1 MRKAKLLKSKKNN
14 RKKTLSKLKKQKGFG
29 ILKRKNYS
37 AITALEITI
46 F

>member
-1 MRKAKLLKSKKNN
+1 MKSKKNN
-14 RKKTLSKLKKQKGFG
+14 RKKTLSMLKKPKGFR
-29 ILKRKNYS
+29 ILKKENYS